1 MSLIVQGPAW
11 SLPGLDVV
19 SARYP
24 LRVETHVLR
33 LVAKLLPGVITT
45 TPHARA
51 YALHGLVWSEAER
64 RGLDLDAACEL
75 LRRCEVVVAGVSLRH
90 RHAVQ
95 LGAPHGGDVVQ
106 KGIDTHGHLAVAE
119 LSAIGRYSQAKSGFG
134 GVYAGSESALGI
146 LDNGRPP
153 TPGPRLDKARVQA
166 ALGGVFSLAERD
178 VVSVPE
184 LDAAGDL
191 CICMAPSAP
200 DGPWLQRLFLQPGLD
215 REAATDGDRFAAGDA
230 ARRATARLVA
240 AVVAPGVNE
249 SLVAAFRRAVGT
261 GDFTQTDPVA
271 GGLSITPAW
280 RGVVL
285 RNYSVGAWR
294 RAWSWLVGALAEPM
308 TTAELGE
315 RFAAALPDITVG
327 ELVAGLPPTVQDG
340 VLVPV
345 EEALRAD
352 HPSPDPLTE
361 VRLLA
366 VGARRLEDLDRS
378 ALAAF
383 AGHPAEDDLGPRW
396 VARQLEASSHLPLHR
411 FAAELVDRLVRR
423 SQRVAYSKM
432 ALQADGRPKLPAR
445 LGERDG
451 RLFQISPEGWADV
464 SLRIDTF
471 ASVLLGLG
479 AVGRVDEQWSLTPA
493 GAELLG

>member
-1 MSLIVQGPAW
+1 LPVIVQGPAW

-33 LVAKLLPGVITT
+33 LVARLLPGVITT

-64 RGLDLDAACEL
+64 RGLDFDAACEL
-75 LRRCEVVVAGVSLRH
+75 LRRCEVIVTGVSRRH
-90 RHAVQ
+90 RHAVE

-106 KGIDTHGHLAVAE
+106 KGIDADGQLAVAE
-119 LSAIGRYSQAKSGFG
+119 LSATGRYSQSKWGFG
-134 GVYAGSESALGI
+134 GVYAGSEIALGI

-153 TPGPRLDKARVQA
+153 PPGPRLDGDRVRA
-166 ALGGVFSLAERD
+166 ALGGVFRLAEREA
-178 VVSVPE
+178 VSLPE
-184 LDAAGDL
+184 LDAVGEL

-215 REAATDGDRFAAGDA
+215 SETASDEGRFAVGDA
-230 ARRATARLVA
+230 ARRATARLLV
-240 AVVAPGVNE
+240 AVVARGVDG
-249 SLVAAFRRAVGT
+249 SLVTQFRRAVGT
-261 GDFTQTDPVA
+261 GDFVEADPVA
-271 GGLSITPAW
+271 AGLSITPAW

-294 RAWSWLVGALAEPM
+294 RVWSWLVGELAEPM

-315 RFAAALPDITVG
+315 RFADALPDITVG
-327 ELVAGLPPTVQDG
+327 EVVAGLPPTVEQG
-340 VLVPV
+340 VLAPV
-345 EEALRAD
+345 EEELRAG
-352 HPSPDPLTE
+352 HPGPDPWTE
-361 VRLLA
+361 LCLLA
-366 VGARRLEDLDRS
+366 VGTRRLDDLDGS

-383 AGHPAEDDLGPRW
+383 AGHPADDDLGPRW
-396 VARQLEASSHLPLHR
+396 VARQLEANPHLGLHR
-411 FAAELVDRLVRR
+411 FAAGLVERLVRR

-432 ALQADGRPKLPAR
+432 TLQADGRPKLPTR

-451 RLFQISPEGWADV
+451 VLRQVSPEGWADV
-464 SLRIDTF
+464 SLRLDTF

-479 AVGRVDEQWSLTPA
+479 AVSRLAWRWSLTA
-493 GAELLG
+493 VGAELLG